1 MASNTLQ
8 HTEFRVNGFIN
19 FLTMEQFSNNSDVTR
34 RGVVTVFYRNNN
46 IQTQIGNSLV
56 DAKKVAPGLFRR
68 LPYSAFGMASSYLA
82 WDLAVAR
89 RWLTASQL
97 MTFHHAAR

>member
-19 FLTMEQFSNNSDVTR
+19 FLTMEQFSNNLDVTR
-34 RGVVTVFYRNNN
+34 MGVVTVFYRNNN